1 MKGVLKMSIR
11 KAILIFFVLSL
22 SITVL
27 VTAKDV
33 PGIKMVYKY
42 QMDAIGGQ
50 PAKDS
55 EYITYIS
62 EAGVRTE
69 QEEAFNLLFLSKDS
83 KFYLVYPGKKEF
95 SVVDMAAIKPVLE
108 QIDAQYG
115 EVVVEEKITGK
126 KGKVGKWN
134 TYEKHYKVKSNMFEF
149 ELNVDYTTDMARSKP
164 LDKFWEE
171 MAKYQGGSGKFTLAI
186 LNSKGYPAKFTGKLT
201 MMGQTANYTSLTT
214 LFEKTNLSA
223 DLFIIPKDYKEVP
236 LNMMD
241 FGKAFQ

>member
-1 MKGVLKMSIR
+1 MSIR

-22 SITVL
+22 SITLL

-42 QMDAIGGQ
+42 HMDAIMGQ

-55 EYITYIS
+55 EYIHYVS

-69 QEEAFNLLFLSKDS
+69 QEEEFNLLFLSKDS
-83 KFYLVYPGKKEF
+83 KFYLVYPEKKEF
-95 SVVDMAAIKPVLE
+95 SPVDLAAVKPMLD
-108 QIDAQYG
+108 QMDAQMG

-134 TYEKHYKVKSNMFEF
+134 TYEKYYKVKSNVFEF
-149 ELNVDYTTDMARSKP
+149 EMNGDFTTDMPRSKF

-171 MAKYQGGSGKFTLAI
+171 TAKYQGGMGKFTLAI
-186 LNSKGYPAKFTGKLT
+186 VNSKGYPAKFTGKLT
-201 MMGQTANYTSLTT
+201 MMGQTANSTSLTT
-214 LFEKTNLSA
+214 VFEKTNLSA

-241 FGKAFQ
+241 FAKAFQ